1 MQEALDRAVGS
12 LHVKE
17 KETSRNE
24 AEGKRYLNL
33 LDQVSKHIKTL
44 VKYLHDQVATT
55 SDPNVIESTNRQ
67 IRTIENL
74 KSDVKRM
81 IKASARKKGTETDFF
96 ALSAESGTESRLSI
110 GSQARSKDA
119 ESQNKVLQECPV
131 NFKRPNDIAIQM
143 TGTKRKRL
151 EINDVDSQKAIEKEN
166 SAATLIAEAED
177 QEIPHVSS
185 SSKKRVAKQA
195 EKANSKSNQKRGES
209 DLDVTVAT
217 AVTLVSANAKAVQ
230 KLAVKEI
237 QERPDE
243 LLDRT

>member
-1 MQEALDRAVGS
+1 M
-12 LHVKE
+12 
-17 KETSRNE
+17 
-24 AEGKRYLNL
+24 EGKRYLNL

-81 IKASARKKGTETDFF
+81 IKASERKKSTETDFF

-119 ESQNKVLQECPV
+119 EGQSKVLQECIV
-131 NFKRPNDIAIQM
+131 NFKRPNDITIQI

-151 EINDVDSQKAIEKEN
+151 EINDVDSQKATEKEN
-166 SAATLIAEAED
+166 AATTLIAEAED
-177 QEIPHVSS
+177 IEIPQVRS

-195 EKANSKSNQKRGES
+195 EKA
-209 DLDVTVAT
+209 T
-217 AVTLVSANAKAVQ
+217 
-230 KLAVKEI
+230 
-237 QERPDE
+237 
-243 LLDRT
+243 